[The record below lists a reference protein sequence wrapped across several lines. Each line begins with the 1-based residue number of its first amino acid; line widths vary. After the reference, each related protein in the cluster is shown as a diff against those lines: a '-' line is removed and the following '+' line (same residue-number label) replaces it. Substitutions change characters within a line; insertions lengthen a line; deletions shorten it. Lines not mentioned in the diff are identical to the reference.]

1 MENYILPKKQ
11 AIVVFFVF
19 AFGYFLSCLLR
30 AITATLSPVLTSEF
44 NLLAADLGL
53 LAGGYFLGFACM
65 QIPLGYLLDK
75 YGPKKI
81 VSSFLLIA
89 LVGTGSFAL
98 AESFSGLLV
107 SRILIGVGV
116 SACLMAPL
124 TGYRIWY
131 AENQQQRANSWM
143 LMIASL
149 GFLSSTLPVQLLL
162 PSLGWRWIF
171 GGIAIL
177 ILISIFLMLIFIPKW
192 RLDSQRLIR
201 EKQLTL
207 RRLKALMD
215 IVSENDDMKADA
227 EIIHEKYKF
236 KLATLDEME
245 SEIKSKLEE
254 RLIELDTQM
263 KSAKMLSFDA
273 KVQFKSNEI
282 SEATFETVKS
292 CTTEVIEH
300 VTHEQS
306 EISNVK
312 SRIADLEL
320 EVQEITS
327 PAEANIQ
334 ESAVTYLETPEPQQV
349 IQTILP
355 EAPTEPIVTPSEPI
369 EAQVSPIP
377 EPPTESEV
385 TFAFPE
391 PPQQVTS
398 ETSHDDNDNDWLARM
413 EAQ

>member
-1 MENYILPKKQ
+1 MTNDDIEIIGKNVK
-11 AIVVFFVF
+11 
-19 AFGYFLSCLLR
+19 
-30 AITATLSPVLTSEF
+30 
-44 NLLAADLGL
+44 D
-53 LAGGYFLGFACM
+53 M
-65 QIPLGYLLDK
+65 
-75 YGPKKI
+75 YGTFMGK
-81 VSSFLLIA
+81 V
-89 LVGTGSFAL
+89 VGTITEIDGSIQSVGIDCGAQ
-98 AESFSGLLV
+98 GLQQIQFEQLV
-107 SRILIGVGV
+107 VQG
-116 SACLMAPL
+116 
-124 TGYRIWY
+124 
-131 AENQQQRANSWM
+131 EN
-143 LMIASL
+143 
-149 GFLSSTLPVQLLL
+149 V
-162 PSLGWRWIF
+162 
-171 GGIAIL
+171 
-177 ILISIFLMLIFIPKW
+177 IFIPKW

-215 IVSENDDMKADA
+215 IVSENDDMKTDA

-236 KLATLDEME
+236 KLASLDEME

-273 KVQFKSNEI
+273 KVQFKSNEV

-300 VTHEQS
+300 IAHEQS

-327 PAEANIQ
+327 PAEKNIQ
-334 ESAVTYLETPEPQQV
+334 ESAVSYLETEEPHQV

-369 EAQVSPIP
+369 EAPVTPIP

-391 PPQQVTS
+391 PPQQVKS
-398 ETSHDDNDNDWLARM
+398 ETSNDNNDNDWLARM

>member
-1 MENYILPKKQ
+1 MTNDDIEIIGKNVK
-11 AIVVFFVF
+11 
-19 AFGYFLSCLLR
+19 
-30 AITATLSPVLTSEF
+30 
-44 NLLAADLGL
+44 D
-53 LAGGYFLGFACM
+53 M
-65 QIPLGYLLDK
+65 
-75 YGPKKI
+75 YGTFMGK
-81 VSSFLLIA
+81 V
-89 LVGTGSFAL
+89 VGTITEIDGSIQ
-98 AESFSGLLV
+98 SVGIDCGSQGLQQIQFEQLV
-107 SRILIGVGV
+107 AQGDNV
-116 SACLMAPL
+116 
-124 TGYRIWY
+124 
-131 AENQQQRANSWM
+131 
-143 LMIASL
+143 
-149 GFLSSTLPVQLLL
+149 
-162 PSLGWRWIF
+162 
-171 GGIAIL
+171 
-177 ILISIFLMLIFIPKW
+177 IFIPKW

-245 SEIKSKLEE
+245 SEIKSKLEG

-292 CTTEVIEH
+292 CTIEVIEH
-300 VTHEQS
+300 VAHEQS

-334 ESAVTYLETPEPQQV
+334 ESAVSYLETPEQQQV
-349 IQTILP
+349 VQTILP
-355 EAPTEPIVTPSEPI
+355 EVPTEPIVTPSEPI
-369 EAQVSPIP
+369 EAQVNPMP

-398 ETSHDDNDNDWLARM
+398 ETSNDDNDNDWLARM